1 MPNQSGL
8 QRSNAERAK
17 EAREK
22 ALQAIT
28 RLKAENQ
35 QVNFSTVSK
44 ESGLSRCFLYRNR
57 ERKSL
62 IEEQRKCYLSE
73 EVNRRA
79 HFDKTSKSK
88 DVIIAAKDKRIA
100 KLEEEIR
107 RLKAEVATL
116 RGIVYAC
123 SKTTADTCS
132 RRDESNNSGG

>member
-44 ESGLSRCFLYRNR
+44 ESGLSRCFLYRNTEINLNSR
-57 ERKSL
+57 DKLRTTS
-62 IEEQRKCYLSE
+62 SE
-73 EVNRRA
+73 
-79 HFDKTSKSK
+79 DSSKS
-88 DVIIAAKDKRIA
+88 A
-100 KLEEEIR
+100 
-107 RLKAEVATL
+107 
-116 RGIVYAC
+116 
-123 SKTTADTCS
+123 
-132 RRDESNNSGG
+132 